1 MKIGVFAD
9 AHNNAV
15 ALDAVLR
22 TLEDEGCEVLA
33 CAGDIIG
40 IGPWPE
46 ETVQRLMRIPNLI
59 AVLLLSPVIVKET
72 KKYVNDLD
80 AVDDTPVPVVKT
92 GIRGE

>member
-9 AHNNAV
+9 VHNNAV

-40 IGPWPE
+40 IGP
-46 ETVQRLMRIPNLI
+46 
-59 AVLLLSPVIVKET
+59 
-72 KKYVNDLD
+72 
-80 AVDDTPVPVVKT
+80 
-92 GIRGE
+92 